1 VTSKVK
7 VSIFGRVYAVKGETD
22 SEYIYK
28 LASYVDEK
36 MATMS
41 ESLGSK
47 KAANIAILTALNIAD
62 EYFQLL
68 KIKSGTELEVVRK
81 TKNMIS
87 MLDDGLIG
95 EYSEENCHD

>member
-7 VSIFGRVYAVKGETD
+7 VNIFGRTYAVKGETD
-22 SEYIYK
+22 SEYIYE
-28 LASYVDEK
+28 LASYVDKRMEK
-36 MATMS
+36 MS
-41 ESLGSK
+41 ENLGDK
-47 KAANIAILTALNIAD
+47 NVTNVAILTALNVAD

-68 KIKSGTELEVVRK
+68 KIKSGTDSEVVRK

-87 MLDDGLIG
+87 MLEDGLVG